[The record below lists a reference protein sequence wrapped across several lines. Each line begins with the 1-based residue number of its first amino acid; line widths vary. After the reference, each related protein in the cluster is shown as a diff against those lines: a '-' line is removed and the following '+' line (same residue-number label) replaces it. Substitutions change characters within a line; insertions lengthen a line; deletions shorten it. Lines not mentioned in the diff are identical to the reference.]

1 MTAGR
6 DGSPFDVVIAGAGV
20 VGMACARAL
29 QRAGLR
35 VCVVDPRPPGT
46 LCSYGNAGVIA
57 TDHVLPLASLETL
70 RRLPAMLC
78 DPDGPLAL
86 PPSRLPAL
94 VPWFLRFA
102 GACLPARVEA
112 GVRATAAL
120 TGRAL
125 DAWQR
130 ELAASGG
137 SGLLVR
143 HGMYAVYSSDAGF
156 ARDADERARARSLG
170 VAWEPLTGDELGRR
184 EPALSSALRHAAY
197 FPDVAH
203 VLSPS
208 RVVDCLRDAFVAAG
222 GTLLQERVT
231 RIEPGPDG
239 VAAALGTGRLR
250 GRHAVIAAGLESRE
264 LCSTLGW
271 DPPLVAEMGY
281 HVTFPAAGLLGAP
294 VAAAEHGFIATPM
307 DGHLRVAGTVEFARR
322 EAPPSWRRAEVLT
335 ARARTLFRDPLP
347 PAAERWRGS
356 RPTLPDYL
364 PAIGPLPGHPRVL
377 AAFGHQHI
385 GLTTA
390 AVTGELIRDLLTGRP
405 PVVDPTPYR
414 CARFGLR
421 RQPRRFRSGPRND
434 APA

>member
-1 MTAGR
+1 MTLGR
-6 DGSPFDVVIAGAGV
+6 DGHPFDAVVAGAGV

-57 TDHVLPLASLETL
+57 TDHVLPLASTETV
-70 RRLPAMLC
+70 RRLPAMLR
-78 DPDGPLAL
+78 DPDGPLVL

-94 VPWFLRFA
+94 LPWFLQFA
-102 GACLPARVEA
+102 RASLPARVEA
-112 GVRATAAL
+112 GVQATAAL

-125 DAWQR
+125 GAWQR

-137 SGLLVR
+137 ARLLIR
-143 HGMYAVYSSDAGF
+143 RGMYAVYSSDAGF
-156 ARDADERARARSLG
+156 ARDAGERTRARALG
-170 VAWEPLTGDELGRR
+170 VAWQPLTGDELRRR
-184 EPALSSALRHAAY
+184 EPALGPAIRHAAY

-203 VLSPS
+203 VTSPA
-208 RVVDCLRDAFVAAG
+208 RVVGCLRDAFVAAG
-222 GTLLQERVT
+222 GTLLQDRVT
-231 RIEPGPDG
+231 RIESGPNG
-239 VAAALGTGRLR
+239 VVAALETGRLR
-250 GRHAVIAAGLESRE
+250 GRHAVIAAGLDSRG
-264 LCSTLGW
+264 LCRTLGW

-281 HVTFPAAGLLGAP
+281 HVTFPAADRLGAP
-294 VAAAEHGFIATPM
+294 VAAAEHGFIVTPM
-307 DGHLRVAGTVEFARR
+307 DDHLRVAGTVEFARR
-322 EAPPSWRRAEVLT
+322 EAPPSWGRAEVLT
-335 ARARTLFRDPLP
+335 VRARTLFRDPLP
-347 PAAERWRGS
+347 AAAERWRGS

-364 PAIGPLPGHPRVL
+364 PAIGALPGSPRVL

-414 CARFGLR
+414 CLRFGV
-421 RQPRRFRSGPRND
+421 PRFRFFPGPRNG